1 MVSIIW
7 LAARISAASRSTK
20 PRGRRAFSFCGF
32 LFFSLMM
39 TTGILVSERCRC
51 LRGSRIWRQGRRRA
65 ARRADAGKWVCLVV
79 SLHAEPEVGPM
90 NKRVTL
96 EMPEEMH
103 QLIVEYA
110 SEAGAE
116 PDDYLRQMIQRELE
130 NLQDLAAADE
140 AMKRIQSGEDKV
152 VSSEEFWRG
161 LDD

>member
-1 MVSIIW
+1 
-7 LAARISAASRSTK
+7 
-20 PRGRRAFSFCGF
+20 
-32 LFFSLMM
+32 
-39 TTGILVSERCRC
+39 
-51 LRGSRIWRQGRRRA
+51 
-65 ARRADAGKWVCLVV
+65 
-79 SLHAEPEVGPM
+79 M

-103 QLIVEYA
+103 KLIVEYA

-130 NLQDLAAADE
+130 NLQDLASADE
-140 AMKRIQSGEDKV
+140 AMRRIQSGEDKV

>member
-1 MVSIIW
+1 
-7 LAARISAASRSTK
+7 
-20 PRGRRAFSFCGF
+20 
-32 LFFSLMM
+32 
-39 TTGILVSERCRC
+39 
-51 LRGSRIWRQGRRRA
+51 
-65 ARRADAGKWVCLVV
+65 
-79 SLHAEPEVGPM
+79 M

-140 AMKRIQSGEDKV
+140 AMKRIRSGEDKV
-152 VSSEEFWRG
+152 VTSEEFWRG

>member
-1 MVSIIW
+1 
-7 LAARISAASRSTK
+7 
-20 PRGRRAFSFCGF
+20 
-32 LFFSLMM
+32 
-39 TTGILVSERCRC
+39 
-51 LRGSRIWRQGRRRA
+51 
-65 ARRADAGKWVCLVV
+65 
-79 SLHAEPEVGPM
+79 M

-96 EMPEEMH
+96 DMPEEMH
-103 QLIVEYA
+103 KLIVEYA

-140 AMKRIQSGEDKV
+140 AVKRIQSGEDKV

>member
-1 MVSIIW
+1 M
-7 LAARISAASRSTK
+7 
-20 PRGRRAFSFCGF
+20 P
-32 LFFSLMM
+32 
-39 TTGILVSERCRC
+39 
-51 LRGSRIWRQGRRRA
+51 
-65 ARRADAGKWVCLVV
+65 DAGKRVCEVV
-79 SLHAEPEVGPM
+79 YSRAKLEVGSM

-103 QLIVEYA
+103 KLIVEYA

-140 AMKRIQSGEDKV
+140 AMKRIKSGEDKV
-152 VSSEEFWRG
+152 ISSEEFWRG

>member
-1 MVSIIW
+1 
-7 LAARISAASRSTK
+7 
-20 PRGRRAFSFCGF
+20 
-32 LFFSLMM
+32 
-39 TTGILVSERCRC
+39 
-51 LRGSRIWRQGRRRA
+51 
-65 ARRADAGKWVCLVV
+65 
-79 SLHAEPEVGPM
+79 M

-103 QLIVEYA
+103 KLIVEYA

>member
-1 MVSIIW
+1 
-7 LAARISAASRSTK
+7 
-20 PRGRRAFSFCGF
+20 
-32 LFFSLMM
+32 
-39 TTGILVSERCRC
+39 
-51 LRGSRIWRQGRRRA
+51 
-65 ARRADAGKWVCLVV
+65 
-79 SLHAEPEVGPM
+79 M

-116 PDDYLRQMIQRELE
+116 PDGYLRQMIQRELE

>member
-1 MVSIIW
+1 
-7 LAARISAASRSTK
+7 
-20 PRGRRAFSFCGF
+20 
-32 LFFSLMM
+32 
-39 TTGILVSERCRC
+39 
-51 LRGSRIWRQGRRRA
+51 
-65 ARRADAGKWVCLVV
+65 
-79 SLHAEPEVGPM
+79 M

-110 SEAGAE
+110 LEAGAE

-161 LDD
+161 VDD